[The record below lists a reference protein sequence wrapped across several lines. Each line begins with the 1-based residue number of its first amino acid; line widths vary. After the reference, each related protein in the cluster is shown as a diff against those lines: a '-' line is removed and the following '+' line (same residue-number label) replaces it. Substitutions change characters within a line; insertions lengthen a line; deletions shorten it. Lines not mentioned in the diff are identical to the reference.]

1 MIVAGNWKM
10 NLNINEAIEL
20 SNGLLKHNEVFVEE
34 KINKKLKKNLNYFY
48 RCSITVI

>member
-1 MIVAGNWKM
+1 M
-10 NLNINEAIEL
+10 NKFFI
-20 SNGLLKHNEVFVEE
+20 KE

>member
-1 MIVAGNWKM
+1 M
-10 NLNINEAIEL
+10 N
-20 SNGLLKHNEVFVEE
+20 KFFVEE

>member
-1 MIVAGNWKM
+1 LYIVKKS
-10 NLNINEAIEL
+10 NIINNEWI
-20 SNGLLKHNEVFVEE
+20 FVKE

>member
-1 MIVAGNWKM
+1 M
-10 NLNINEAIEL
+10 N
-20 SNGLLKHNEVFVEE
+20 KFFVKE